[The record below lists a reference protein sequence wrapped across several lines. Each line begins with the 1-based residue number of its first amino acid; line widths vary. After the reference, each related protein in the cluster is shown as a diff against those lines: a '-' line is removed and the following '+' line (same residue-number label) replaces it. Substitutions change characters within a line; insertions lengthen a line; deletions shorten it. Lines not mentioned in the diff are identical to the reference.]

1 MALRIRPAQL
11 DDAPTLAALAGQL
24 GYPTTPEEMTAR
36 LQALAGDDH
45 HVVFVTVEADGQVVG
60 WVHVYLCPLLIAGP
74 EAEIG
79 GLVVDQAHRSRGIGA
94 RLVRE
99 AGEWARV
106 RDCAGLTV
114 RANVVRERAHA
125 FYRRLGFREVKV
137 QRVFYRSLQEE
148 R

>member
-114 RANVVRERAHA
+114 R
-125 FYRRLGFREVKV
+125 
-137 QRVFYRSLQEE
+137 
-148 R
+148 